1 MNYAAHIAAFT
12 LDGSI
17 RVCAQYDANWR
28 QKKGSATLHGQLTQS
43 MNEDIAHAYIYIYT
57 YMPFLNPRGLDPQ
70 CVFTSHHHF
79 PLVDMPGPSRKAY
92 RLAWQYSRGDPQL
105 QNCLCSQQ
113 VIDWK
118 QNTFTYI
125 YIYTYYKNNVLIYIL
140 FVYSDLHG
148 FVWTRFGDN
157 LHASWASFTYGSGV
171 LHWDHQ
177 LCYCWCSWC
186 SGFVQDE
193 FFKVVP
199 CDVWIGPD
207 STWWFGALS
216 LNK

>member
-1 MNYAAHIAAFT
+1 MQT
-12 LDGSI
+12 
-17 RVCAQYDANWR
+17 DA
-28 QKKGSATLHGQLTQS
+28 KKGICHFAWPIDSVDEWRYSTCMH
-43 MNEDIAHAYIYIYT
+43 IIYIYT

-125 YIYTYYKNNVLIYIL
+125 YTYYIKNNVLIYIL